1 MTEPTYAARDPRSV
15 YPAVDAVA
23 LATRVAKPEA
33 ARFVLVQTMPPGS
46 GLEPVMDA
54 AESELRRRW
63 PNAQIERFM
72 RGDFMIDD
80 AEERTAL
87 AKRADAAILFLGP
100 AATMV
105 HVGSVYG
112 AALEAAGVPCA
123 LIVFDGL
130 EPVIEHRRSVGS
142 ALLRYA
148 VTPNLPEPAKL
159 SAVAAAVVD
168 ALIAPLKEDER
179 RRDQRPSAPRPHIA
193 LEGSLDDI
201 QRHFLEQGWSDG
213 LPILPPT
220 QAAVEAMLRGTSRT
234 PGTVVTKTMR
244 PEGLRTTVEM
254 VAINAVMAGAAP
266 EHLPVILTGV
276 SLFGHVQFESMTRSV
291 NSFAFPML
299 INGPLARGIGVA
311 AGMNALGPGNR
322 ANATI
327 ARAINLAIRNC
338 GGQRVGITASP
349 AQGNV
354 GTASFVFAEN
364 EAETPWPLFHTSEGF
379 AASDN
384 TLSLFTGGWGHLG
397 NFYYT
402 GIGEAI
408 ASLKTFEQPSGA
420 LLLVTPKRAHILDD
434 QGIGRDALRD
444 LLWQGATATL
454 KEFRANGFF
463 PLMKAMIARPPA
475 DRMRAVWPADYLT
488 RPDTDIVPLFPRE
501 AIKIAVVG
509 SSVASLMQLWNAVH
523 FRTISIDPWR

>member
-1 MTEPTYAARDPRSV
+1 MTEPTYAVRDPRSV
-15 YPAVDAVA
+15 YPEMDVVA
-23 LATRVAKPEA
+23 LAPRVAKPDA
-33 ARFVLVQTMPPGS
+33 SHFVLVQTMPAGS

-54 AESELRRRW
+54 AEAELRGRW

-72 RGDFMIDD
+72 RRDFMIDD
-80 AEERTAL
+80 GEERAVL
-87 AKRADAAILFLGP
+87 ARRADAAILFLGP

-105 HVGSVYG
+105 HVGSVYS

-130 EPVIEHRRSVGS
+130 QAVIEHRRSVGS

-148 VTPNLPEPAKL
+148 VTPNPPEPRKL
-159 SAVAAAVVD
+159 TAVAAAAVD
-168 ALIAPLKEDER
+168 ALIEPLREEER
-179 RRDQRPSAPRPHIA
+179 RAGRQLSAPRPHIA
-193 LEGSLDDI
+193 RIGPLDDI

-220 QAAVEAMLRGTSRT
+220 GAAVEAMLCGTSRT
-234 PGTVVTKTMR
+234 PDTVVTKSMR

-266 EHLPVILTGV
+266 EYLPVILTAT
-276 SLFGHVQFESMTRSV
+276 SMFGHIQFESMTRSV

-299 INGPLARGIGVA
+299 INGPIAGDIGVVG
-311 AGMNALGPGNR
+311 GMNALGPGNR

-327 ARAINLAIRNC
+327 ARAINLTIRNC
-338 GGQRVGITASP
+338 GGQRVGVTASP
-349 AQGNV
+349 TQGNV

-364 EAETPWPLFHTSEGF
+364 DAETPWPSFHTGEGF

-402 GIGEAI
+402 GIREAI
-408 ASLKTFEQPSGA
+408 AGLKTFEQPSGA
-420 LLLVTPKRAHILDD
+420 LLLVTPKRAHILND
-434 QGIGRDALRD
+434 QGIGRDRLRD

-454 KEFRANGFF
+454 KDFRANGFF
-463 PLMKAMIARPPA
+463 PLMKAMIARPA
-475 DRMRAVWPADYLT
+475 EERMGAVWPADYLT

-509 SSVASLMQLWNAVH
+509 SSVASLMQLWNAVY
-523 FRTISIDPWR
+523 FRTESIDPWR